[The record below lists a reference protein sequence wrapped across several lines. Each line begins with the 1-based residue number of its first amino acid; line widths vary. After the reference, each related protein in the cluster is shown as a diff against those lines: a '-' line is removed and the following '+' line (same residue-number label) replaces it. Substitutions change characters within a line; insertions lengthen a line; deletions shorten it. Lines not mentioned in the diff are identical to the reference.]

1 MAGPGPP
8 SETLG
13 RGGEEGPTINRDL
26 ERKYIDTRRK
36 RIFLCF
42 DKRVRMSFL
51 SYFFL
56 HNTTFQGNNDRSS
69 YQQRYFHL
77 NEPKSRTLPYQDQI
91 IFSKKSEQE
100 RGKSEGSLKASSKVS
115 DPFISLKLDFL
126 TSLSFWQL

>member
-1 MAGPGPP
+1 MAGPRPP

-51 SYFFL
+51 SYFFFYIIL
-56 HNTTFQGNNDRSS
+56 LFKEIMIEQVINTDI
-69 YQQRYFHL
+69 L

-100 RGKSEGSLKASSKVS
+100 GGKSEGSLKASSKVS